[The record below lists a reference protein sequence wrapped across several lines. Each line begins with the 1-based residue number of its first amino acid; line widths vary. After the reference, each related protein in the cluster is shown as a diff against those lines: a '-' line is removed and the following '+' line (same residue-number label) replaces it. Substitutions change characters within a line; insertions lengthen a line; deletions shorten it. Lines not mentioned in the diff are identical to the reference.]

1 MNSKKILVI
10 LALLYFSVPVVQAQL
25 SLPYWKE
32 VQDFKKQDSLRFP
45 AANQILFIGSSSFTM
60 WKDMQEY
67 FPGYPILNRAFGGS
81 TLVDLIRYRYEIL
94 FPYQPKQVL
103 IYCGEND
110 FAASDTVTVPT
121 VVNRIKTFF
130 GLLRAKYPKVPV
142 AYVSMKPSPSRV
154 HLLEKYVTAN
164 AQIKDFLAT
173 QQQAKFIDVYAAM
186 LNSEGKPKPEIFLED
201 RLHMNAGGYAI
212 WKNIMLPYLTKK
224 RK

>member
-1 MNSKKILVI
+1 MNRKKIFLI
-10 LALLYFSVPVVQAQL
+10 LALLYFSVPVVQAQS
-25 SLPYWKE
+25 SLPFWKE
-32 VQDFKKQDSLRFP
+32 VQAFKKQDSLHFP

-60 WKDMQEY
+60 WKDVQEY

-81 TLVDLIRYRYEIL
+81 TLVDLILYRYEIL

-121 VVNRIKTFF
+121 VVNRFKTFF
-130 GLLRAKYPKVPV
+130 GLLRAKYPNVPV

-154 HLLEKYVTAN
+154 HLLEKYVAAN
-164 AQIKDFLAT
+164 AEIKSYLASE
-173 QQQAKFIDVYAAM
+173 QQAKFIDVYAGM
-186 LNSEGKPKPEIFLED
+186 LNSEGNPKPEIFLED

-212 WKNIMLPYLTKK
+212 WKKIMLPYLTKK